1 MRSTPSS
8 PSNRQRHGDNS
19 RGEAIL
25 KLETEDA
32 TLSAVLCVMDR
43 GLVAEGVGDP
53 AVSGALC
60 ETDGRGV
67 LLVTWVG

>member
-1 MRSTPSS
+1 
-8 PSNRQRHGDNS
+8 
-19 RGEAIL
+19 
-25 KLETEDA
+25 LETEDA